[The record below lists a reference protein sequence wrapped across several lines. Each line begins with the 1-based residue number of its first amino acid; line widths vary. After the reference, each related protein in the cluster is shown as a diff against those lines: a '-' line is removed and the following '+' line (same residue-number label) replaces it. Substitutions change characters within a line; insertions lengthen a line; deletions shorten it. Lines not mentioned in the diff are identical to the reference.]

1 MSETVLNTPAKSLPD
16 PGLNDLPEVLA
27 QGGVA
32 AVAGLR
38 QSYEQRIRGLEIEV
52 GLLREKLRLLVAEK
66 YGRKSERHA
75 VATGQKELPFFDEA
89 GTGPAEGALAEAAEP
104 EAVAVAGHRR
114 ARPKRQPL
122 PPELPR
128 VEVVHDLPE
137 GEKVCGCGGALSRIG
152 AEVSEQ
158 LDVVPA
164 RVQVIRHIR
173 PKYACRHCEGVASTG
188 SAVRIA
194 PLPEQ
199 LIPKGLP
206 TAGTLAHV
214 LTAKFADGLPLYRQ
228 EAQFGRLGIELGR
241 GTMCGWAL
249 QAAAACRC
257 LTEEIE
263 AQLRAGPV
271 IQVDETPVQVLKEP
285 GRTAQAK
292 SYMWVFRGGPPDRP
306 ALLYRYS
313 PSRAGSVAAGVLEG
327 YRGYVQ
333 SDGYA
338 GYGFLD
344 HQPGVRHL
352 GCLVHVRRHFVE
364 VVKAAGKSPGAG
376 GRGSAEEILKL
387 IGEIYGIEQEC
398 RELAPQ
404 WAGIKA
410 VREARARPVL
420 EQIHRKL
427 LDLAGR
433 TPPQG
438 LLGKAVA
445 YGLGQW
451 ERIVGYLED
460 GRLQPDNNMVEN
472 AIRPFTVGRRNW
484 LFYDR
489 PDGAEAG
496 ATIYSL
502 IETAKANGLEPFA
515 YLRHVFEQLPATR
528 TRESRRLLLPWNVNQ
543 AAPAVPGRP
552 VHESSR

>member
-1 MSETVLNTPAKSLPD
+1 MSEPVLKPLGQPLSDAIPA
-16 PGLNDLPEVLA
+16 DLRALLEDAL
-27 QGGVA
+27 
-32 AVAGLR
+32 AGLR
-38 QSYEQRIRGLEIEV
+38 QSYEERIRGLENEIN
-52 GLLREKLRLLVAEK
+52 LLREKLRLQAAEK

-75 VATGQKELPFFDEA
+75 VETGQKELPFFDEA
-89 GTGPAEGALAEAAEP
+89 GAAPAAGAPAEGAETA
-104 EAVAVAGHRR
+104 AVAVAGHRR

-137 GEKVCGCGGALSRIG
+137 AEQVCGCGGALSRIG
-152 AEVSEQ
+152 EEVSEQ

-173 PKYACRHCEGVASTG
+173 PKYACRHCQGLESEGA
-188 SAVRIA
+188 AVRIA

-241 GTMCGWAL
+241 GTMCGWVL

-313 PSRAGSVAAGVLEG
+313 PSRAGSVAAGVLGG
-327 YRGYVQ
+327 YRGWVQ

-376 GRGSAEEILKL
+376 GKGSAEEILKL
-387 IGEIYGIEQEC
+387 IGEIYGIEKEC
-398 RELAPQ
+398 RELAPEWERIQ
-404 WAGIKA
+404 AI
-410 VREARARPVL
+410 REARARPVL

-433 TPPQG
+433 TPPKG
-438 LLGKAVA
+438 LLGQAVA

-451 ERIVGYLED
+451 ERIAGYLED
-460 GRLQPDNNMVEN
+460 GRLQPDNNLVEN

-489 PDGAEAG
+489 PDGAAAG

-528 TRESRRLLLPWNVNQ
+528 TRESRRQLLPWHVNLGGQ
-543 AAPAVPGRP
+543 VVPGRP
-552 VHESSR
+552 VPESSR